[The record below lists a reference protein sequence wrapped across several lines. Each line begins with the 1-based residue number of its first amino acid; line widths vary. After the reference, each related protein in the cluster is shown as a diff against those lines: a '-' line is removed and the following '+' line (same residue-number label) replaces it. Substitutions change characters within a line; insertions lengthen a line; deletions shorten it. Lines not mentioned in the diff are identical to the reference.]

1 MKFTHK
7 PMPLGIDPVT
17 IAQGVMAAK
26 SMYDASQREGGGG
39 GMMQPGMG
47 PSFQQQFTPQFSP
60 TMQQQQDS
68 PGGRQTATPTQ
79 YATGG
84 QTAAP
89 GFPGIP
95 GPPSLMPSYPV
106 SPQPVIQT
114 SDEMQQYLKWGVIGL
129 IGIMSIKA
137 YKNKGKKRK

>member
-7 PMPLGIDPVT
+7 PMPLGIDPGTVVKGALALKT
-17 IAQGVMAAK
+17 LFNGPTEGRTGVE
-26 SMYDASQREGGGG
+26 S
-39 GMMQPGMG
+39 G
-47 PSFQQQFTPQFSP
+47 PVFQQQFTPQFSP

-68 PGGRQTATPTQ
+68 PGGTQTATPTQ

-84 QTAAP
+84 QTVAP
-89 GFPGIP
+89 SIPGIP

-114 SDEMQQYLKWGVIGL
+114 TDEMQQYLKWGIIGL
-129 IGIMSIKA
+129 IGIMGIKA